1 MSPVE
6 MWSPSEA
13 AEFRVASAMIFLRE
27 IASDRQALR
36 GAHRLLSIAQS
47 RGGDVTLAGVKF
59 SGLQQEL
66 RSRSRSRARSKTCTP
81 NGDGTNVTAVAGGE
95 NSRNRFRHSPSAAAG
110 AAPTPNPQT
119 GSSLR
124 SRARSLPGPTQAR
137 PTEPN
142 KWMAPKPKRFGIK
155 KAWQKMRA
163 ASRVGAGLQR
173 WLSRGRAALQAAAL
187 ARSRAPAE
195 IVATPPPSPS
205 PKPSFSRR
213 HARRFTGRY
222 R

>member
-1 MSPVE
+1 
-6 MWSPSEA
+6 
-13 AEFRVASAMIFLRE
+13 
-27 IASDRQALR
+27 
-36 GAHRLLSIAQS
+36 
-47 RGGDVTLAGVKF
+47 VKF

-195 IVATPPPSPS
+195 IVATPPPPPPLNHPS
-205 PKPSFSRR
+205 HDAMLVDLPVD
-213 HARRFTGRY
+213 TGRELAGAPAGPSL
-222 R
+222 RKVPAGVG